1 MAFVPFGSNLL
12 YHWRE
17 NNDKTNVNRSRTV
30 TKIFLLKKKAVCF
43 DLCLSSIHLINYV
56 CIKLMLILSKWSIE
70 KISHI
75 PDSQQ

>member
-1 MAFVPFGSNLL
+1 MIKQMWTALELL
-12 YHWRE
+12 PRFFFF
-17 NNDKTNVNRSRTV
+17 K
-30 TKIFLLKKKAVCF
+30 KKKAVCF